1 MYIDMI
7 PNNIFPWGVSTE
19 CILTWFQITCSRGE
33 FLQNVYWFQITCS
46 RGEFLQN
53 VHWHDSK
60 SHVPVGSFYRMYIDI
75 TPDHMFPWWVSTECI
90 LIPNH
95 MFPWWV
101 STECILTW
109 FQITCSRGEFL
120 QNVYWHDSKSH
131 APVVSFY
138 RMYIDSKSHVTVYWI
153 NRGTCFTS
161 RDHMGNCVRQN

>member
-7 PNNIFPWGVSTE
+7 PNHMFPWGVSTE
-19 CILTWFQITCSRGE
+19 CILIPNHMFPWGVSTECTLTRFQITCSRGE
-33 FLQNVYWFQITCS
+33 FLQNVYW
-46 RGEFLQN
+46 
-53 VHWHDSK
+53 H
-60 SHVPVGSFYRMYIDI
+60 

-161 RDHMGNCVRQN
+161 RDQMGNCVRQN